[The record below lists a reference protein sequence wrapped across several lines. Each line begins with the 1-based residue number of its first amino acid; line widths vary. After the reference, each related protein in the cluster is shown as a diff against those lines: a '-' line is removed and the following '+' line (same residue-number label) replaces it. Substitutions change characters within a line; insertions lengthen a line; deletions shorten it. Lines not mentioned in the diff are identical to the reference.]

1 MFSRIKILNRD
12 TVFVLIIFVI
22 TCALLRMPDLYS
34 SPYARD
40 EQRYSGRVL
49 AVDDSLV
56 KQYGIV
62 KAGSQKLQ
70 VRLLDGP
77 YVGQEVAASNVL
89 IGKMESDK
97 MFRNGDKVF
106 LVVTTI
112 GGEITA
118 ATAYDHYRLN
128 IEAVLVV
135 LFAAALIGFTGWS
148 GAKALLSLFF
158 TVVTLWKVLLPG
170 ILTGYDPIWTALI
183 TVTVIAGVTLF
194 SIAGVGRTAL
204 VAWLGALLGV
214 LLTATLAV
222 FLFPPFRL
230 HGAIQP
236 YSETLLYSGFENLN
250 LQRLFIAA
258 VFLGA
263 SGAVIDLSIDVS
275 AAMNE
280 VSRKRPDLSVKELMK
295 SGLNVGRPM
304 ATTMVTTLLMA
315 YMSEYMALLMV
326 LLSKGIPP
334 VQVVNLNYISAEAL
348 KTIVGSFGLITVAPF
363 TALVGGYV
371 YVRWRTA
378 HETPPG
384 LITSP
389 VHPIQDRSELV

>member
-1 MFSRIKILNRD
+1 MFSRTKILNKD
-12 TVFVLIIFVI
+12 TAFVLLIFLA

-40 EQRYSGRVL
+40 EERYAGRVL
-49 AVDDSLV
+49 TVDDSLV
-56 KQYGIV
+56 KQFGIV

-70 VRLLDGP
+70 VRILDGP
-77 YVGQEVAASNVL
+77 YKGREVAASNILV
-89 IGKMESDK
+89 GKMENDK
-97 MFRNGDKVF
+97 MFRSGDKIF

-112 GGEITA
+112 GGRITA
-118 ATAYDHYRLN
+118 AIAYDHYRLH
-128 IEAVLVV
+128 IETALIV

-148 GAKALLSLFF
+148 GAKALLALFF
-158 TVVTLWKVLLPG
+158 SVVTLWKVLLPG
-170 ILTGYDPIWTALI
+170 ILAGYDPIWTALLV
-183 TVTVIAGVTLF
+183 VTVIAGITLF
-194 SIAGVGRTAL
+194 SIAGVSRTAL

-214 LLTATLAV
+214 FLTAALAS

-236 YSETLLYSGFENLN
+236 YAETLLYSGFENLN
-250 LQRLFIAA
+250 LERLFIAA

-275 AAMNE
+275 AAMGE

-295 SGLNVGRPM
+295 SGLYVGRPM

-334 VQVVNLNYISAEAL
+334 VQVLNLNYISAEVL
-348 KTIVGSFGLITVAPF
+348 KTVVGSFGLITVAPF
-363 TALVGGYV
+363 TALVGGYF
-371 YVRWRTA
+371 YGRRRTA
-378 HETPPG
+378 SEK
-384 LITSP
+384 SP
-389 VHPIQDRSELV
+389 ECVNSSTHPFQDRGEIV

>member
-1 MFSRIKILNRD
+1 
-12 TVFVLIIFVI
+12 
-22 TCALLRMPDLYS
+22 MPDLYTG
-34 SPYARD
+34 PYARD
-40 EQRYSGRVL
+40 EQRYVGRVL

-56 KQYGIV
+56 KQFGIV
-62 KAGSQKLQ
+62 KAGTQKLQ
-70 VRLLDGP
+70 VQILDGS
-77 YVGQEVAASNVL
+77 YAGQEVAASNVL

-97 MFRNGDKVF
+97 MFRSGDRVF
-106 LVVTTI
+106 LVVTTK
-112 GGEITA
+112 GDEIMA

-128 IEAVLVV
+128 IEAVLIV
-135 LFAAALIGFTGWS
+135 LFAAALVGFAGWS

-170 ILTGYDPIWTALI
+170 ILAGKDPIWVALLA
-183 TVTVIAGVTLF
+183 VTVIAGVTVF
-194 SIAGVGRTAL
+194 SITGVSKTAL

-214 LLTATLAV
+214 VLTATLAV
-222 FLFPPFRL
+222 VLFPPFRL

-250 LQRLFIAA
+250 LERLFIAA

-263 SGAVIDLSIDVS
+263 SGAVIDLSVDVS
-275 AAMNE
+275 AAMSE
-280 VSRKRPDLSVKELMK
+280 VSRKRPDLSVKELIK
-295 SGLNVGRPM
+295 SGLYVGRPM

-334 VQVVNLNYISAEAL
+334 VQVVNLNYISAEVL
-348 KTIVGSFGLITVAPF
+348 KTVVGSFGLITVAPF

-371 YVRWRTA
+371 YVRWRSP
-378 HETPPG
+378 HET
-384 LITSP
+384 TSQHIPFPTHP
-389 VHPIQDRSELV
+389 VQDRSELV